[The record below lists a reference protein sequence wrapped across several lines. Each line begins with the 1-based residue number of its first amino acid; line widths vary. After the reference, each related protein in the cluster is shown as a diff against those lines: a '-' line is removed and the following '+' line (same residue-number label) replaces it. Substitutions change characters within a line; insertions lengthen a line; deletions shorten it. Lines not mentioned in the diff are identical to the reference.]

1 MSFSTGRMC
10 EATKQ
15 FILNSSLVISS
26 QLKGEIVM
34 LDTLTE
40 EIQSKLAFVG
50 CDWPIFIKKEESI
63 HLYFSCCCTKG
74 SVVVL
79 KVQSPYPDVF
89 IKSLVEYLS
98 GYNTKIA

>member
-1 MSFSTGRMC
+1 MSFSTGRIC

-26 QLKGEIVM
+26 QLKGDIVIF
-34 LDTLTE
+34 DTLTE
-40 EIQSKLAFVG
+40 EIQSKLASVG
-50 CDWPIFIKKEESI
+50 CDWPIFIKKEKSI

-74 SVVVL
+74 SVVLL
-79 KVQSPYPDVF
+79 KVQSTYPDIF
-89 IKSLVEYLS
+89 IKYLVEYLS